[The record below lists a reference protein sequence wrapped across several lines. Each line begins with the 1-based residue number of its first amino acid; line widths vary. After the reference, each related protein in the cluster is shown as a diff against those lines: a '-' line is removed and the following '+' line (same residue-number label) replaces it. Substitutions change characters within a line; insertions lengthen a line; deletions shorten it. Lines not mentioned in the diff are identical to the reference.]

1 MSVPLW
7 PLKYG
12 LSTRLYRA
20 KLEEHLPNDEERSR
34 TKDTATLESTQLA
47 LKKIPPTST
56 GPQTPI
62 LLEGEQYDISQ
73 LVTIRRVHQTKRA
86 TKSTKNSKVPSHHP
100 APSASSTTSQRHQI
114 CSQMADVIRRS
125 GTGIE
130 RNIRWKSGNAP
141 GTKDA
146 AEVLQLSGNS
156 ANAELAA
163 KRRVNAV
170 CNLLPPP
177 FSTSIHDDICR
188 PLDCRR
194 SSSTT
199 HLFTSQGIWLMA

>member
-1 MSVPLW
+1 MISLSLSQSGV
-7 PLKYG
+7 
-12 LSTRLYRA
+12 STRQSEPQRA
-20 KLEEHLPNDEERSR
+20 RR
-34 TKDTATLESTQLA
+34 
-47 LKKIPPTST
+47 IPKFHR
-56 GPQTPI
+56 
-62 LLEGEQYDISQ
+62 
-73 LVTIRRVHQTKRA
+73 TIR
-86 TKSTKNSKVPSHHP
+86 HHP

-114 CSQMADVIRRS
+114 CSQMADVIPRS
-125 GTGIE
+125 GTGIK

-188 PLDCRR
+188 PLDCGR